1 MDVACSRSGG
11 LYEWPRNRPVG
22 RCYRNLQ
29 DFANPGKDPNSQHA
43 RPPEFPFGGARLQF
57 PRDRMPPLTG
67 RGGTP
72 CLEPMRTPRGRTT
85 CGDDQASRDRLRP
98 AWSGRSGPT
107 GGEPTS
113 HAGFEPRVFAESGL
127 APDPSS
133 LLDGGP
139 AGGAFGRRLGI
150 GTRDRSVESRHLGL
164 PARDR
169 NPRHP
174 RYRSQT
180 LSRLSGTTRTPAT
193 AVMKFRSPDQ
203 RGTMWAWRCWGRPA
217 PAASP

>member
-1 MDVACSRSGG
+1 VESAGSGDRFPSRGSNGDSIR
-11 LYEWPRNRPVG
+11 PR
-22 RCYRNLQ
+22 CQ
-29 DFANPGKDPNSQHA
+29 SANVVRKSRIDRTFVSP
-43 RPPEFPFGGARLQF
+43 ARLLQF
-57 PRDRMPPLTG
+57 RGYSSGVDRAAPLTG
-67 RGGTP
+67 RGETP

-98 AWSGRSGPT
+98 DWSGRSGPT

-113 HAGFEPRVFAESGL
+113 HAGFEPRVFVESGL

-139 AGGAFGRRLGI
+139 AGGTVRSTIETRLSKP
-150 GTRDRSVESRHLGL
+150 DS
-164 PARDR
+164 R
-169 NPRHP
+169 NPTTGRFDPLSHP

-180 LSRLSGTTRTPAT
+180 LSKLSGTTLTPAT